1 MDTRSR
7 CEAFAR
13 WILIFRAA
21 AANRLCHFSVRLCS
35 KHFNVMTSAAVEAQL
50 CSQFLP
56 QTTRISCV
64 EVFQFES
71 RNDWMR
77 LLVDKFSCRVKFK
90 LEDFSSLMLNLKSG
104 VHPELMI
111 LSSLHSM
118 EVHESTETD
127 LTVKMLLLIYKY
139 SLVITCLLW
148 PGNASGPPGGAG
160 KCFRGEGCLEY
171 PLQPVSTAT

>member
-1 MDTRSR
+1 M
-7 CEAFAR
+7 
-13 WILIFRAA
+13 
-21 AANRLCHFSVRLCS
+21 
-35 KHFNVMTSAAVEAQL
+35 
-50 CSQFLP
+50 
-56 QTTRISCV
+56 

-118 EVHESTETD
+118 EVRESTETD
-127 LTVKMLLLIYKY
+127 LTVKILLLIYKY
-139 SLVITCLLW
+139 SLVITVHVS
-148 PGNASGPPGGAG
+148 SGLGTPRDPPGGAG

-171 PLQPVSTAT
+171 PL

>member
-1 MDTRSR
+1 M
-7 CEAFAR
+7 
-13 WILIFRAA
+13 
-21 AANRLCHFSVRLCS
+21 
-35 KHFNVMTSAAVEAQL
+35 
-50 CSQFLP
+50 
-56 QTTRISCV
+56 

-104 VHPELMI
+104 VQPELMI

-118 EVHESTETD
+118 EVRESTETD
-127 LTVKMLLLIYKY
+127 LTVKILLLIYKY

-148 PGNASGPPGGAG
+148 PGNASGPPRRSWEVFPGRGMSG
-160 KCFRGEGCLEY
+160 IPSLGCFHGDMTLDKWKKRDGW
-171 PLQPVSTAT
+171 S